1 MENEE
6 SRKKE
11 SKERKKRVSLKQRQ
25 ANRRN
30 ARRSTGPRTV
40 AGKRRARWN
49 ALKHGLLA
57 AEAVIPAGD
66 GRELR
71 PQFERLHRQLRRD
84 LRPGNALEEMLVEKI
99 AVFYWRLRRL
109 LRYETGEIRK
119 RLDTAASRP
128 GEQPAAPHFSPAE
141 AIGELFGLPP
151 EDTAGACLHL
161 EESSGGIRRLLGA
174 LQQVRGHLQTTGE
187 LSEPSKKQLVEYFGD
202 DSDGLAGRCLL
213 HNQGK
218 DLPSLLQTLDEKQA
232 RLQQLLPKVRQREK
246 MQREG
251 HLARLSLPDKQAVER
266 VVRYEANLERQL
278 HRTLRELRRMQAE
291 RRKTAPDG
299 AP

>member
-1 MENEE
+1 M
-6 SRKKE
+6 KKE
-11 SKERKKRVSLKQRQ
+11 SKERKKTVSLKQRA

-66 GRELR
+66 GRERRQQL
-71 PQFERLHRQLRRD
+71 ELLHGQLRRD
-84 LRPGNALEEMLVEKI
+84 LRPANALEEMLVEKI
-99 AVFYWRLRRL
+99 AVCYWRLRRL

-119 RLDTAASRP
+119 RLDTAVWRP
-128 GEQPAAPHFSPAE
+128 GEQPAGPHYSPAD
-141 AIGELFGLPP
+141 AIRQIFGLGPRDDDDP
-151 EDTAGACLHL
+151 LRL
-161 EESSGGIRRLLGA
+161 EESSAGIERLLGV
-174 LQQVRGHLQTTGE
+174 LEQVRDELQTTGE
-187 LSEPSKKQLVEYFGD
+187 LSQPAREQLAEYFGEGP
-202 DSDGLAGRCLL
+202 DSLGGRCLA
-213 HNQGK
+213 HHQEK
-218 DLPSLLQTLDEKQA
+218 ELPSLLPTLEEEQA
-232 RLQQLLPKVRQREK
+232 RLQQLLPEVEQREQ

-266 VVRYEANLERQL
+266 VVRYETNVERQL

-291 RRKTAPDG
+291 RRQMARRG